1 MTGCAHDGNT
11 IPVIAPMDAEGRKV
25 PLDTKALYDSKGKEH
40 GVLGFNF
47 STLDGP
53 SWSVWL
59 DDRYDGNDFSFFS
72 SKRAASNEI
81 RCHGLKVSRVWN
93 EAEFDEKV
101 TGKTFW
107 WRDVIEQEA
116 ADYLEQCGTLE
127 F

>member
-25 PLDTKALYDSKGKEH
+25 PFDTKALYDSKGKEH

-59 DDRYDGNDFSFFS
+59 DDRYDGDDFSFTS
-72 SKRAASNEI
+72 TPLDSMYVDKSRAILKNFIADVRASAYDLETDADLNKF
-81 RCHGLKVSRVWN
+81 L
-93 EAEFDEKV
+93 
-101 TGKTFW
+101 
-107 WRDVIEQEA
+107 RDTADLIER
-116 ADYLEQCGTLE
+116 TLGDSE
-127 F
+127 